1 MVKYKYKE
9 RGRASSKTQKR
20 KGNAMMYETLKE
32 KFWENHKN
40 IKRKTTQAGELEAQ
54 KEQLW
59 FVQNELAKLS
69 DEDLNDT
76 FGGYAD
82 LVRRWI
88 KAEIV
93 TNKFGKHLYV
103 KLG

>member
-1 MVKYKYKE
+1 MKHE
-9 RGRASSKTQKR
+9 AL
-20 KGNAMMYETLKE
+20 NET
-32 KFWENHKN
+32 FWNNHKN

-54 KEQLW
+54 KEQLC
-59 FVQNELAKLS
+59 FVQNNLANLS

-76 FGGYAD
+76 FGNYAD
-82 LVRRWI
+82 FVRRWI